1 MTNPLLG
8 EFQTPFNS
16 IPFDKIKNE
25 HYLEALKKAIEIQK
39 AEVSKF
45 KESSD
50 GDFEAYEAYVQGG
63 EKLESVASTFFNLH
77 SANTDDEM
85 SEIAKEFS
93 PILTSHSNDIGLD
106 PVVFA
111 KVKAIYE
118 KRESLNLNTE
128 QLTLVENDYKNFVR
142 NGALLSEEDKG
153 TLRSI
158 DEELSKLSLAFSNNL
173 LKETQAFELVIDKE
187 DDLAGL
193 PDGVK
198 EAAKSLAKEKGKE
211 DCWIFTLD
219 FPSLYPFITY
229 AQNRELRKELHTAG
243 ARRCDQNNEFNNSDN
258 AKQIAK
264 LRHQRANLLGYANHA
279 DFVLEERMAEKK
291 ENVFS
296 LLNELKEKAYPSAK
310 SHAEMLMNYA
320 KEKDGIS
327 DFSAWDYAYYNEIV
341 KKEKFSIDDEMLKPY
356 FQLEKVI
363 DGVFEVATR
372 LYGLNFKVRND
383 IPKYHEDVI
392 TYEITDEDDNHI
404 SIFYGDYFPR
414 KGKRG
419 GAWMTSY
426 RSQYVKNGTDVRPL
440 ISNVCN
446 FTKPT
451 ESKPS
456 LLTFNE
462 VLTLFHE
469 FGHALHGILS
479 KCTYKPTSG
488 TNVYWDFV
496 ELPSQVLENWA
507 YEKECLDLFAK
518 HYETNE
524 SIPQELI
531 QKIKDSSNFG
541 EGYGTI
547 RQLNFGLIDL
557 AWHMSDPS
565 AIENIEEFETNLL
578 KDIYLFPKPEGST
591 NSTSFGHIFAG
602 GYSAG
607 YYSYKWAEVLDADA
621 FEAFK
626 EKGIFNKE
634 VAKSFRENILEKG
647 GSEHPMNLYK
657 RFRGAEP
664 KVDPLLRRGGL
675 I

>member
-8 EFQTPFNS
+8 EFQTPFNT

-25 HYLEALKKAIEIQK
+25 HYLEALKEAIKFQKQEI
-39 AEVSKF
+39 SLF

-50 GDFEAYEAYVQGG
+50 GDFEAYEKYVQGG
-63 EKLESVASTFFNLH
+63 EKLETVASAFFNLH

-111 KVKAIYE
+111 KVKAIYD
-118 KRESLNLNTE
+118 KRESLKLDTE

-142 NGALLSEEDKG
+142 NGALLNEEDKE

-158 DEELSKLSLAFSNNL
+158 DEQLSKLSLAFSNNL
-173 LKETQAFELVIDKE
+173 LKETQAFELIIDKE
-187 DDLAGL
+187 EDLAGL

-198 EAAKSLAKEKGKE
+198 EAAKSLAKEKGK
-211 DCWIFTLD
+211 DNCWIFTLD
-219 FPSLYPFITY
+219 FPSLFPFITY
-229 AQNRELRKELHTAG
+229 AQNRELRKELHSAG
-243 ARRCDQNNEFNNSDN
+243 ARRCDQDNEYNNSEN
-258 AKQIAK
+258 AKQIAT

-279 DFVLEERMAEKK
+279 DFVLEERMAQKK

-310 SHAEMLMNYA
+310 AHAQMLMDYA
-320 KEKDGIS
+320 KEKDGVT

-363 DGVFEVATR
+363 DGVFEVANK

-426 RSQYVKNGTDVRPL
+426 RSQYIKNGTDIRPL

-479 KCTYKPTSG
+479 KCKYKPTSG

-524 SIPQELI
+524 PIPQDLI
-531 QKIKDSSNFG
+531 QKLKNSSNFG

-565 AIENIEEFETNLL
+565 SIENIEEFETNLL
-578 KDIYLFPKPEGST
+578 KDIYLFPKPEAST
-591 NSTSFGHIFAG
+591 SSTSFGHIFAG

-626 EKGIFNKE
+626 ENGIFNKE

-647 GSEHPMNLYK
+647 GSEHPMSLYK
-657 RFRGAEP
+657 KFRGEEP